1 MKRHFL
7 LIACLLSILFSGGV
21 SAANVTKVVITAVE
35 PVVGEV
41 RSFKASVPETAS
53 TEVYEVHWLG
63 EFENGRFVQGNNY
76 TMTVRLRIK
85 ASSSNV
91 FAPAS
96 KINATINGHKGKVSV
111 VREYKAIS
119 VKYTWKE
126 LGGPNPN
133 NPKTKLRTRL
143 AEIAAAYTARN
154 TDNDKVLMN
163 HLREQLPGAQ
173 IWSTGGSY
181 SYTRKVPSETVDGNI
196 TVSIGITYEGVTL
209 DNYNFSVL
217 LPALNKSPEAAKLQ
231 ADMNLMKT
239 ALKNLMVTA
248 QTTGDDVL
256 AAVNAAAVNGTKAT
270 WDNDYKY
277 SAPTANIQGS
287 IDGNIILALGDKR
300 DYFHA
305 HKTLP
310 VNGSPADAAI
320 DADFSALSKA
330 LHNHSV
336 NNSTTQQELIDL
348 ASSAIKN
355 GSKLT
360 FTSFTKTEA
369 TYDNKGRIV
378 ICFELEYKDVR
389 RSPRISMEL
398 SKLRPPLPSGISV
411 SKEEWEV
418 LRLTN
423 KERYKAGAGTL
434 VMVAPL
440 QDAGDIRA
448 KEIII
453 VMRKDHLRPDGK
465 PYHTAIEP
473 SFANS
478 RYTAENCAKGA
489 TTPAMAIKLWMNS
502 DGHRAN
508 MLSSKWCYFGCGM
521 SEGGSAPNNWV
532 QLFSTGGGVM
542 DAITNT
548 GSFHFDTIADMEKAY
563 LICDVGEGIKAY
575 VPLDEDY
582 MVKNGNQYT
591 IHLMGKSVT
600 VTVANS
606 EN

>member
-21 SAANVTKVVITAVE
+21 SAANVTKVIITAVE

-154 TDNDKVLMN
+154 TDDDKVLMN
-163 HLREQLPGAQ
+163 YIRKQLPGAQ

-287 IDGNIILALGDKR
+287 IDGDIILALGDKR

-440 QDAGDIRA
+440 QDAGDIRS
-448 KEIII
+448 KEIVI
-453 VMRKDHLRPDGK
+453 VMRRDHLRPDGQ
-465 PYHTAIEP
+465 PYHTAIEK
-473 SFANS
+473 SFAGS
-478 RYTAENCAKGA
+478 RYLSENCAKNA
-489 TTPAMAIKLWMNS
+489 TPALAVKDWMNS
-502 DGHRAN
+502 DGHRKN
-508 MLSSKWCYFGCGM
+508 MLNTQWCYFGCGM
-521 SEGGSAPNNWV
+521 TEEGGTKNWV
-532 QLFSTGGGVM
+532 QMFSTGNGVI
-542 DAITNT
+542 DAETNT
-548 GSFHFDTIADMEKAY
+548 GSYHFDTVADMEEAH
-563 LICDVGEGIKAY
+563 LICYLGEGIKAY

>member
-1 MKRHFL
+1 MKKNFL
-7 LIACLLSILFSGGV
+7 LAACLLSLFIPLTV
-21 SAANVTKVVITAVE
+21 FAANVTKVVITAVE

-53 TEVYEVHWLG
+53 TEVYEVHWSG

-85 ASSSNV
+85 SSSSNV

-96 KINATINGHKGKVSV
+96 QINATINGHKGKVSV

-154 TDNDKVLMN
+154 TDDDKVLMN
-163 HLREQLPGAQ
+163 YIRKQLPGAQ
-173 IWSTGGSY
+173 VWSTGGSY
-181 SYTRKVPSETVDGNI
+181 IYTRKVPSETVDGNI

-270 WDNDYKY
+270 WDKDYKY
-277 SAPTANIQGS
+277 SAPTAVIQGS
-287 IDGNIILALGDKR
+287 IDGDMILALGDSR

-310 VNGSPADAAI
+310 VNGSAADAAI
-320 DADFSALSKA
+320 NADFSALSKA
-330 LHNHSV
+330 LHNHPA
-336 NNSTTQQELIDL
+336 NNSTTQQELINL
-348 ASSAIKN
+348 AASAIKN

-440 QDAGDIRA
+440 QDAGDIRS
-448 KEIII
+448 KEIVI
-453 VMRKDHLRPDGK
+453 VMRRDHLRPDGQ

-575 VPLDEDY
+575 VPLDEEY
-582 MVKNGNQYT
+582 MFKNGNQYT